1 MLDARYF
8 RNHLADLQT
17 AMQARNFPVG
27 CSGYYRP
34 GRKRKAVQVR
44 SEQLQKS
51 ATTPPKNRPSQSCG
65 AGYSALVRRRGILK
79 GELAQA
85 EAELAEVQA
94 QMDALV
100 LSVPNIPAEGVPAGK
115 SEDDNVE
122 VRTWGTRQLLI
133 SPSKTMWM

>member
-1 MLDARYF
+1 MLDG
-8 RNHLADLQT
+8 
-17 AMQARNFPVG
+17 VE
-27 CSGYYRP
+27 S
-34 GRKRKAVQVR
+34 
-44 SEQLQKS
+44 
-51 ATTPPKNRPSQSCG
+51 
-65 AGYSALVRRRGILK
+65 LK